1 MEEVFCK
8 KVEEKHARIEKSER
22 WRRKIKLQKNREI
35 GQKNWIHRDAEQR
48 MRKEQK
54 ALEEERQEIAQRREE
69 YQRELKEWEEGLETV
84 SIIWSNTNTKQPKR
98 A

>member
-1 MEEVFCK
+1 
-8 KVEEKHARIEKSER
+8 
-22 WRRKIKLQKNREI
+22 
-35 GQKNWIHRDAEQR
+35 

-84 SIIWSNTNTKQPKR
+84 SIIRSNTNTQQSKR
-98 A
+98 T